1 MQTALFQQRRLC
13 RCVCTRGSYSS
24 LKMGNSQMWARVWA
38 HIWLKHE
45 SLRWWRRRQR
55 LQRDVPVWKHYT
67 HYLPAAG
74 CNSLLFCRFSLF
86 FPTVSGFQEK
96 HGETCRHAEQWGCC
110 ESLKV
115 NVDCELILNT
125 QLNIQLHSTVLFHDC
140 CHCFALF
147 ATIYMQF
154 IPTILSFEHLQSCNV
169 LHNNWNTD
177 VFYWILLY
185 PYKSVF

>member
-125 QLNIQLHSTVLFHDC
+125 VSWLYTEGNLMAVLLLQVMVLQKLGQTFSK
-140 CHCFALF
+140 
-147 ATIYMQF
+147 TI
-154 IPTILSFEHLQSCNV
+154 I
-169 LHNNWNTD
+169 
-177 VFYWILLY
+177 
-185 PYKSVF
+185 